1 MTESNAASSVGG
13 ERATGYPPPPGV
25 SASLLPVADRA
36 LVTGAAGFMGSHV
49 VDACL
54 ERGLEVVAVDD
65 LSGGYRENVTE
76 EAKFVEGDVRDAEL
90 VKSLWSE
97 HGPYRFVHHLAAY
110 AAEGLSHFIRA
121 WNYRTN
127 LEASVNLINQSVLG
141 DVERFVFTSSIAV
154 YGAGQVPMKEDMVPV
169 PEDPYG
175 ISKWAVELDL
185 AAAREM
191 FGLDYTIFR
200 PHNVYGER
208 QNIADPYRNVIGIFM
223 NAVLRGQPMPVFGD
237 GKQTRAFS
245 HISDVAPIIAESPFV
260 EPAANETFNVGADT
274 PYTILQLADE
284 VARALEVEPEIVNL
298 PARNE
303 VVHAFSDHS
312 KVQSAF
318 SPPPPLELGEGIDR
332 MAAWVKEFGSRDPI
346 RFQGSIEVDRNMPP
360 SWRDTQVARAQ

>member
-1 MTESNAASSVGG
+1 M
-13 ERATGYPPPPGV
+13 
-25 SASLLPVADRA
+25 ADRA

-65 LSGGYRENVTE
+65 LSGGYRENVTTD
-76 EAKFVEGDVRDAEL
+76 ARFVEGDVRDADF

-97 HGPYRFVHHLAAY
+97 QGPFRFVYHLAAY
-110 AAEGLSHFIRA
+110 AAEGLSHFIRV

-141 DVERFVFTSSIAV
+141 DAERFVFTSSIAV
-154 YGAGQVPMKEDMVPV
+154 YGAGQVPMSEDMVPV

-185 AAAREM
+185 AAAHEM

-223 NAVLRGQPMPVFGD
+223 NAVLRDQPMPIFGD
-237 GKQTRAFS
+237 GQQTRAFS
-245 HISDVAPIIAESPFV
+245 HISDVTPVIADSPFV
-260 EPAANETFNVGADT
+260 DAAANETFNVGADT

-284 VARALEVEPEIVNL
+284 VARALEVERKVVHL

-312 KVQSAF
+312 KARAVF
-318 SPPPPLELGEGIDR
+318 SPPEPLELSEGIDR
-332 MAAWVKEFGSRDPI
+332 MAAWVREHGSRDPV
-346 RFQGSIEVDRNMPP
+346 RFRGSIEVDRNLPP
-360 SWRDTQVARAQ
+360 SWRDIQLTGGQ